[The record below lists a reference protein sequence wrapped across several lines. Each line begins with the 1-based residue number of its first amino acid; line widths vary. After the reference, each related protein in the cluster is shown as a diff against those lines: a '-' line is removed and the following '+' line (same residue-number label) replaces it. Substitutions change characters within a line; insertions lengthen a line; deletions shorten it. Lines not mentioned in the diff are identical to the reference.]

1 MHRALVV
8 YRVFV
13 FAGMTIS
20 LGKQEGRQQIC
31 WLAHV
36 NARANL
42 QLILQILYIASYSRE
57 VSWGLFIIFITMLL
71 YNFSWK
77 GNVPFNVQSDITFF
91 FPMTLSFKKFPSL
104 HIHLNVCMYI
114 CIYAYICMHACMYM
128 YVCTCVYTY
137 SCSPFPHILHSNRWL
152 KYLS

>member
-91 FPMTLSFKKFPSL
+91 FFQW
-104 HIHLNVCMYI
+104 HCHLRSSPASTYTW
-114 CIYAYICMHACMYM
+114 M
-128 YVCTCVYTY
+128 YVCIYVYMHIYACMHVCTCMYVRVYIHAVVHHFLIFYTATDD
-137 SCSPFPHILHSNRWL
+137 SNI
-152 KYLS
+152 